1 MTRSIYVMAPEGQ
14 TGKSVVALGIV
25 DALTREVESVGVF
38 RPIIKGTEPDQIL
51 TALLRQP
58 AVQQEYD
65 ESYGVTYQ
73 DVRRDADEALAT
85 IVRRYGEVAGH
96 FDAVVILGS
105 DYRDALGAPE
115 LGLNARIA
123 ANLNAPVAFCVS
135 ARGRSPEE
143 VVQYARSSMEELK
156 KHHATTI
163 AVIPTRVPPGHEK
176 EYRNAVGAAWSDVV
190 AGVIPDHRVLAAPV
204 LAAQVEAVEGRL
216 VAGREDML
224 QHDSQTVIVGA
235 MTLPN
240 LLARLE
246 PEATVI
252 MPGDRTEM
260 IPGLLM
266 AQTSGAFPQLA
277 GLILTGGYEVPH
289 SIQQLITSVP
299 HELPIAV
306 TELGTYTT
314 AERLFRLEG
323 MMTSSDRKTEL
334 GRRLFSEFV
343 DAGALLGAMH
353 VDRAEIRTPVMFE
366 YQLNEMARRDKRRIV
381 LPESGDDRILEAA
394 SIVLR
399 RGTADIILLGDPTEV
414 KAHALASGYSLE
426 GAEIIDMATPE
437 LVERFSEEYMRLR
450 AAKGVTVE
458 QAKEKMADPSYFGTM
473 MVHLGLADGMVSG
486 AANTTANTIR
496 PSLEFVKTKPGVSV
510 VSSSFLMCMSDRV
523 DVYGDCAVNPDP
535 TAEQLADIAISSA
548 QTAVA
553 FGIEPRVAMLS
564 YSTGS
569 SGAGAD
575 VDKVREA
582 TDLVRLRAPHLKVEG
597 PIQFDA
603 AVDPDV
609 GSKKMPGSDVAGQA
623 TVFIFPDLNTGNN
636 TYKAVQRSAG
646 ALAVGPV
653 LQGLNKPVNDLSRG
667 ALVDDIVNT
676 IAITAI
682 QAQNN

>member
-1 MTRSIYVMAPEGQ
+1 MAPEGQ

-143 VVQYARSSMEELK
+143 VVQYARSSLEELK

-163 AVIPTRVPPGHEK
+163 AVIPTRVPTGHEA
-176 EYRNAVGAAWSDVV
+176 EYANAVRAAWPDVV
-190 AGVIPDHRVLAAPV
+190 AGVIPDHRVLAAP
-204 LAAQVEAVEGRL
+204 LLGAQVKAVEGRL
-216 VAGREDML
+216 IVGRDDML

-277 GLILTGGYEVPH
+277 GLILTGGYAVPH

-299 HELPIAV
+299 HELPIAM

>member
-1 MTRSIYVMAPEGQ
+1 MAPEGQ

-105 DYRDALGAPE
+105 DHRDALGAPE

-143 VVQYARSSMEELK
+143 VVQYARSSLEELK

-163 AVIPTRVPPGHEK
+163 AVIPTRVPTGHEA
-176 EYRNAVGAAWSDVV
+176 EYANAVRAAWPDVV
-190 AGVIPDHRVLAAPV
+190 AGVIPDHRVLAAP
-204 LAAQVEAVEGRL
+204 LLGAQVKAVEGRL
-216 VAGREDML
+216 IVGRDDML

>member
-1 MTRSIYVMAPEGQ
+1 MAPEGQ

-143 VVQYARSSMEELK
+143 VVQYARSSLEELK

-299 HELPIAV
+299 HELPIAM

>member
-1 MTRSIYVMAPEGQ
+1 MAPEGQ

-38 RPIIKGTEPDQIL
+38 RPIIQAGSQQDAIL
-51 TALLRQP
+51 SALLRQP
-58 AVQQEYD
+58 AVHQEYE
-65 ESYGVTYQ
+65 ESYGVTYE
-73 DVRRDADEALAT
+73 DVRANADEALAT
-85 IVRRYGEVAGH
+85 IVRRYGEIAGH

-105 DYRDALGAPE
+105 DFRDALGAPE

-123 ANLNAPVAFCVS
+123 ANLNAPVAFTVS
-135 ARGRSPEE
+135 ARTRSAEE
-143 VVQYARSSMEELK
+143 VVQFARSSLEELK
-156 KHHATTI
+156 KHHAQTI
-163 AVIPTRVPPGHEK
+163 AVIPTRVPTGHEA
-176 EYRNAVGAAWSDVV
+176 EYANAVRAAWPDVV
-190 AGVIPDHRVLAAPV
+190 AGVIPDHRVLAAP
-204 LAAQVEAVEGRL
+204 LLGAQVKAVEGRL
-216 VAGREDML
+216 IVGRDDML

-260 IPGLLM
+260 IPGLLL
-266 AQTSGAFPQLA
+266 AQSSGSFPQLA
-277 GLILTGGYEVPH
+277 GLILTGGYEVPET
-289 SIQQLITSVP
+289 IMRLITSVP

-323 MMTSSDRKTEL
+323 MMTSSERKTEL

-399 RGTADIILLGDPTEV
+399 RGTADIILLGDPTDV
-414 KAHALASGYSLE
+414 KARALASGYSLE

-437 LVERFSEEYMRLR
+437 LVEQFSEEYARLR
-450 AAKGVTVE
+450 SAKGVTVE
-458 QAKEKMADPSYFGTM
+458 QAKEKMTDPSYFGTM

-496 PSLEFVKTKPGVSV
+496 PSLEFVKTRPGVSV
-510 VSSSFLMCMSDRV
+510 VSSSFLMCMADRV

-548 QTAVA
+548 ETAVA

-564 YSTGS
+564 YSTGT

-575 VDKVREA
+575 VDKVRQA
-582 TDLVRLRAPHLKVEG
+582 TDLVRLRAPELKVEG

-603 AVDPDV
+603 AVDPTV
-609 GSKKMPGSDVAGQA
+609 GLKKMPGSEVAGRA

-682 QAQNN
+682 QAQHG

>member
-1 MTRSIYVMAPEGQ
+1 MAPEGQ

-204 LAAQVEAVEGRL
+204 LAAQVEAVEGQL

>member
-1 MTRSIYVMAPEGQ
+1 MAPEGQ

-105 DYRDALGAPE
+105 DHRDALGAPE

-299 HELPIAV
+299 HELPIAM

>member
-1 MTRSIYVMAPEGQ
+1 M
-14 TGKSVVALGIV
+14 
-25 DALTREVESVGVF
+25 F

-143 VVQYARSSMEELK
+143 VVHYARSSMEELK

-458 QAKEKMADPSYFGTM
+458 QAKEKGLEPSELDFYLDFFRYGVPPHGGFGM
-473 MVHLGLADGMVSG
+473 G
-486 AANTTANTIR
+486 
-496 PSLEFVKTKPGVSV
+496 
-510 VSSSFLMCMSDRV
+510 
-523 DVYGDCAVNPDP
+523 
-535 TAEQLADIAISSA
+535 
-548 QTAVA
+548 
-553 FGIEPRVAMLS
+553 
-564 YSTGS
+564 
-569 SGAGAD
+569 
-575 VDKVREA
+575 
-582 TDLVRLRAPHLKVEG
+582 
-597 PIQFDA
+597 
-603 AVDPDV
+603 
-609 GSKKMPGSDVAGQA
+609 
-623 TVFIFPDLNTGNN
+623 
-636 TYKAVQRSAG
+636 
-646 ALAVGPV
+646 
-653 LQGLNKPVNDLSRG
+653 LSRVIMLLLHQPSIREVTYLFRG
-667 ALVDDIVNT
+667 PNRLT
-676 IAITAI
+676 P
-682 QAQNN
+682 

>member
-1 MTRSIYVMAPEGQ
+1 MAPEGQ

-105 DYRDALGAPE
+105 DHRDALGAPE

-204 LAAQVEAVEGRL
+204 LAAQVAAVEGRL

-299 HELPIAV
+299 HELPIAM

>member
-1 MTRSIYVMAPEGQ
+1 MAPEGQ

-143 VVQYARSSMEELK
+143 VVQYARSSLEELK

-163 AVIPTRVPPGHEK
+163 AVIPTRVPTGHEA
-176 EYRNAVGAAWSDVV
+176 EYANAVRAAWPDVV
-190 AGVIPDHRVLAAPV
+190 AGVIPDHRVLAAP
-204 LAAQVEAVEGRL
+204 LLGAQVKAVEGRL
-216 VAGREDML
+216 IVGRDDML

>member
-1 MTRSIYVMAPEGQ
+1 MAPEGQ

-105 DYRDALGAPE
+105 DHRDALGAPE

-143 VVQYARSSMEELK
+143 VVQYARSSLEELK

-163 AVIPTRVPPGHEK
+163 AVIPTRVPTGHEA
-176 EYRNAVGAAWSDVV
+176 EYANAVRAAWPDVV
-190 AGVIPDHRVLAAPV
+190 AGVIPDHRVLAAP
-204 LAAQVEAVEGRL
+204 LLGAQVKAVEGRL
-216 VAGREDML
+216 IVGRDDML

-299 HELPIAV
+299 HELPIAM

-343 DAGALLGAMH
+343 DAAALLGAVH

>member
-1 MTRSIYVMAPEGQ
+1 MAPEGQ

-277 GLILTGGYEVPH
+277 GLILTGGYAVPH

-299 HELPIAV
+299 HELPIAM

>member
-1 MTRSIYVMAPEGQ
+1 MAPEGQ

-143 VVQYARSSMEELK
+143 VVQYARSSLEELK

-163 AVIPTRVPPGHEK
+163 AVIPTRVPTGHEA
-176 EYRNAVGAAWSDVV
+176 EYANAVRAAWPDVV
-190 AGVIPDHRVLAAPV
+190 AGVIPAHRVLAAP
-204 LAAQVEAVEGRL
+204 LLGAQVKAVEGRL
-216 VAGREDML
+216 IVGRDDML

-299 HELPIAV
+299 HELPIAM

>member
-1 MTRSIYVMAPEGQ
+1 MAPEGQ